1 MKQLDLKSLT
11 THIHLTVYLVIN
23 PFYSI
28 IASFTIEGSCE
39 TSSYVISDQ
48 PKEALHGIMINYG
61 YCLPDPD
68 HPDRK
73 SIWFTGG
80 TLEPADENRLDE
92 WKKVFGTNSGN
103 AAATNEVDEAKKANA
118 LASKILLGI
127 VHEEMDEKGII
138 GYHLNKPIGGHGL
151 AYVDVVYID
160 DDLRIMRGHS
170 DSVYVLK
177 RE

>member
-1 MKQLDLKSLT
+1 M
-11 THIHLTVYLVIN
+11 IN

-28 IASFTIEGSCE
+28 IASFTIEGSSE
-39 TSSYVISDQ
+39 TSSSVISDQ

-92 WKKVFGTNSGN
+92 WKKVFGTKT
-103 AAATNEVDEAKKANA
+103 ATNEGDEAKKAKA

-127 VHEEMDEKGII
+127 VLEEMDDEGII

-170 DSVYVLK
+170 GSVYVLK

>member
-1 MKQLDLKSLT
+1 M
-11 THIHLTVYLVIN
+11 IN

-39 TSSYVISDQ
+39 TSSYVIPSQ
-48 PKEALHGIMINYG
+48 PREALHGIMINYG

-68 HPDRK
+68 YPDRK

-80 TLEPADENRLDE
+80 TLEPADETRLDE
-92 WKKVFGTNSGN
+92 WKKVFGTKTGTT
-103 AAATNEVDEAKKANA
+103 AATNEGDEAKTKA

-127 VHEEMDEKGII
+127 VHEEMNDKGII

-151 AYVDVVYID
+151 AYVDVVYMD
-160 DDLRIMRGHS
+160 EDLRIMRGHS
-170 DSVYVLK
+170 GSVYVLK

>member
-1 MKQLDLKSLT
+1 
-11 THIHLTVYLVIN
+11 
-23 PFYSI
+23 
-28 IASFTIEGSCE
+28 
-39 TSSYVISDQ
+39 
-48 PKEALHGIMINYG
+48 MINYG

-73 SIWFTGG
+73 SIWFTSG
-80 TLEPADENRLDE
+80 TIEPADENRLDE
-92 WKKVFGTNSGN
+92 WKKIFGTKI
-103 AAATNEVDEAKKANA
+103 AAKTATNEGDEAKKAKA

-127 VHEEMDEKGII
+127 VREEMNDKGII

-170 DSVYVLK
+170 GSVYVLK

>member
-1 MKQLDLKSLT
+1 MIK
-11 THIHLTVYLVIN
+11 
-23 PFYSI
+23 PFQYSI
-28 IASFTIEGSCE
+28 IASFTIEGSSE
-39 TSSYVISDQ
+39 TSSFVIPSQ
-48 PKEALHGIMINYG
+48 PREALHGIMINYG

-80 TLEPADENRLDE
+80 TIEPADENRLDE
-92 WKKVFGTNSGN
+92 WKKVFGTKTDIT
-103 AAATNEVDEAKKANA
+103 AATNEGDEAKA

-170 DSVYVLK
+170 GSVYVLK